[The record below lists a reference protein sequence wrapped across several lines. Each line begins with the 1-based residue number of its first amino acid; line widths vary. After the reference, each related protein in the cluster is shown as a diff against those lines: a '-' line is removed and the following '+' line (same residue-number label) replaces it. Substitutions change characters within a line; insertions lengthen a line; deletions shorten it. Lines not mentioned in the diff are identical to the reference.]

1 MSQNIL
7 ALDIGTKTGFAVRL
21 RSGETFG
28 GTQNF
33 SLKKKDHTALRWINF
48 RVWLNEICNKY
59 DIHAVVYEEVRR
71 HSATRASHVYGG
83 FKAIL
88 EMSCYINKC
97 QLAGFGVGQIKKFA
111 TGKGNASKSV
121 MIAAAKLLGCE
132 TDGDD
137 EADAFH
143 LLNYALGLEKDN

>member
-33 SLKKKDHTALRWINF
+33 SPKKKDHTALRWINF

-88 EMSCYINKC
+88 EMSCYVNKC

-111 TGKGNASKSV
+111 TGKGNASKSE
-121 MIAAAKLLGCE
+121 MISWARLHDKSI
-132 TDGDD
+132 GDD
-137 EADAFH
+137 NHADAFH
-143 LLNYALGLEKDN
+143 LLRYALSLEAD

>member
-1 MSQNIL
+1 MNIL
-7 ALDIGTKTGFAVRL
+7 SLDLGTKTGFAIHL

-48 RVWLNEICNKY
+48 RLWLNEICNKY

-97 QLAGFGVGQIKKFA
+97 QLSGFEVGLIKKFA
-111 TGKGNASKSV
+111 TGKGNSGKIE
-121 MIAAAKLLGCE
+121 MIE
-132 TDGDD
+132 TARSYGFDVDD
-137 EADAFH
+137 DNHADAIH
-143 LLNYALGLEKDN
+143 LLRYALSLETN